1 MITEAFEYLRPT
13 SITEALSMLQTHGED
28 AKILA
33 GGQSL
38 IPMMKLRLAAPKYL
52 VDINGISELEYIR
65 EEDGFLRIGT
75 LTREV
80 AVEESELIKSK
91 YGIIAETA
99 KTIADPQIRNLATV
113 GGNLA
118 HGDPGND
125 HPATMIALKAQVVIA
140 GPEGDRSVDIND
152 FFEGFFETS
161 LKPNEILKELKIP
174 IPSGKSAGSYIKI
187 KRKIGDFAAAGV
199 AVQLSLDDSGTCRSI
214 GIGLTNVDSVPLRAK
229 RSEDLLL
236 GKQIT
241 DELIKEASQLASDD
255 SNPTEDLRGSEEY
268 KKSILRVIT
277 GRALKSAVSRANGD
291 M

>member
-1 MITEAFEYLRPT
+1 
-13 SITEALSMLQTHGED
+13 MLQTHGED

-255 SNPTEDLRGSEEY
+255 SNPAEDLRGSEEY